1 MPEFLNYKPDLT
13 SKSPQIVTTSN
24 YDSVFLQYLFSLL
37 MFKECRLPACQLI
50 ESILLYI
57 PILNLNQIAN
67 MKYILEHIDDDGLA
81 CICKIFAVT
90 LSNLDSNDKKYLATN
105 RRVGNSQQQHQ
116 QTTGADNNINPVLAE
131 INDISSVS
139 SPTIIVE
146 NQNNNSKS
154 QLSPSSAASQALSI
168 RDQNQEFLLSLPTF
182 LSRLVNL
189 VRSKD
194 YTRRFSGLNCE
205 LEHWIRSIDEALSD
219 SEENESVLNIND
231 NELPDRNVN
240 TARGTNYNL
249 NANTNVNTG
258 GLGLAASMAN
268 VRNFLENQ
276 YQQPALLASS
286 RLNNFVYVLYTIS
299 LLLIGKEKKKVQK
312 SLTKLRFASVLNS
325 LFDHLIWKCNCE
337 FPNSQ
342 NNGSVQQRTHICPEV
357 AVKIQFL
364 RLVHSFCDH
373 SE

>member
-1 MPEFLNYKPDLT
+1 
-13 SKSPQIVTTSN
+13 
-24 YDSVFLQYLFSLL
+24 